1 VKKLVVAGAEVNHRD
16 EDGWTPLHSAAEAGA
31 HEVVRLLLAHG
42 ADPALETYDTDT
54 PLAFA
59 ANAETARL
67 LRRALGEP
75 DDQSDDVEA

>member
-1 VKKLVVAGAEVNHRD
+1 M
-16 EDGWTPLHSAAEAGA
+16 
-31 HEVVRLLLAHG
+31 RLLLAHG

-75 DDQSDDVEA
+75 DDQSDEVEA